1 MPTLT
6 NLDISAVAA
15 NEISSV
21 ARIYGLPVSE
31 VSRCVTAAPT
41 RQSFKNAIRKKAQSY
56 WFSLVQPFED
66 SVVEFFPE
74 EIDRQRVRGK
84 IRLPFAL
91 SLHESNGNSN
101 GKKSVPS
108 NRRWSSGSCTYVTA
122 TLPLTEQ
129 LSNDEYEVGVPVTV
143 YFVRV
148 RRHDDFKLNL
158 REVAGADGGADIW
171 AQGVTASVSRRGE
184 RFVTLLAQAELPQAL
199 LDRFD
204 VRCTERDEGVRSVV
218 GISCLTGAS
227 LCDRDRHFE
236 DRSNP
241 SNDRDHEL
249 KYLRQF
255 VNDTFC
261 SNLARKLSTG
271 TEIVEFKL
279 F

>member
-41 RQSFKNAIRKKAQSY
+41 RQSFKNAIRQKAQSH

-66 SVVEFFPE
+66 SLVEFFPE
-74 EIDRQRVRGK
+74 EINRQRVRGK

-91 SLHESNGNSN
+91 SEHDSNRNSNGN
-101 GKKSVPS
+101 GKKFGST

-148 RRHDDFKLNL
+148 RRRDDFNLNL
-158 REVAGADGGADIW
+158 REVAGADNGADIW

-184 RFVTLLAQAELPQAL
+184 RFVTLLAQAELPQTL

-218 GISCLTGAS
+218 GISCLTGRS
-227 LCDRDRHFE
+227 LRGVSNSTDRDI
-236 DRSNP
+236 
-241 SNDRDHEL
+241 
-249 KYLRQF
+249 KYLHEF
-255 VNDTFC
+255 LNNNFC
-261 SNLARKLSTG
+261 ANLARKLSTG
-271 TEIVEFKL
+271 TEIVECKL